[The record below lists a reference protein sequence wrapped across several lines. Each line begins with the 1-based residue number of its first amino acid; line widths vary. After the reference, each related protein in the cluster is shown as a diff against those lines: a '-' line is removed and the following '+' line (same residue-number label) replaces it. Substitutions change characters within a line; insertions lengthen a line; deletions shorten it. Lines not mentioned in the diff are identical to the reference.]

1 MELENNLKILEGV
14 NLYKKVILVLI
25 LSFFLVGCNL
35 NESNDLVF
43 TGTIEGEEIDISTE
57 IGGILKEIFIE
68 EGDKIEEGKSIALID
83 TRDLELKLK
92 KAQEALSLSNAKL
105 QDTLKGDRNEEI
117 NNLKANLDRIDT
129 LIEGANKN
137 YKYRLNNYNRIK
149 ELYENKASSEQD
161 LNDAKSLLDAEET
174 NLESL
179 RKQYDGVEAQLNL
192 LLKGATLETI
202 KMLEAEVKIAEAEI
216 NIIKNEI
223 EKGKITAPI
232 NGIIQNINY
241 KENELI
247 PLGGKITTIIDDAEL
262 FVNIY
267 IPEKQLHLIKLND
280 RVRLVSEHMKNRVLE
295 GKIIYISPEA
305 EFTPKNI
312 ESKENKQE
320 MVFKVKIKILK
331 KDVFLKPGMLIDV
344 VLDGE
349 DNE

>member
-105 QDTLKGDRNEEI
+105 QDTLKGARNEEI